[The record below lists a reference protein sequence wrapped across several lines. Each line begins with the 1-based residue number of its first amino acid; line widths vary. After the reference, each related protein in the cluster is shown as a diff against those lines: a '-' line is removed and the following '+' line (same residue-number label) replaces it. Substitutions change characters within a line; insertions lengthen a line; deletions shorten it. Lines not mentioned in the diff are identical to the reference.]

1 MKARTSYLHTLK
13 ASDIIPRGVEKFAQ
27 PVAAT
32 ARRTIRGRIMREA
45 RLKSIEND
53 GRSCS
58 IDRWKIGRFKSKI
71 KMEGER
77 YLTSRLSV
85 EEKRTWFFSVDS
97 SNTANFISHLGRILF
112 FFFFGEIRARFVFLE
127 FDWLLSQET
136 SISNIRFGGRG
147 RGREIRV
154 YESRSRKH
162 SAFYRIQSRSF
173 GRDRSCFHER
183 KFSTIYSGTVDQSY
197 LEYWICFSGMKE
209 LDSPLPLRL
218 IVTIDGVYN
227 GMCI

>member
-27 PVAAT
+27 PVATT

-97 SNTANFISHLGRILF
+97 SNTANFISHLGRVLF
-112 FFFFGEIRARFVFLE
+112 FLERYARALYFWNLIDYFRKRRPFRILDSEGGGGGERFEFMSRDRGNIRLSIGSNPSLLAGIGLVSTRESFLRYTREPWTKAIWNIGFVF
-127 FDWLLSQET
+127 
-136 SISNIRFGGRG
+136 
-147 RGREIRV
+147 REWK
-154 YESRSRKH
+154 S
-162 SAFYRIQSRSF
+162 
-173 GRDRSCFHER
+173 
-183 KFSTIYSGTVDQSY
+183 
-197 LEYWICFSGMKE
+197 
-209 LDSPLPLRL
+209 
-218 IVTIDGVYN
+218 
-227 GMCI
+227 